1 MARKSPEIILTD
13 REGALLEVEALAYPE
28 DKNLIVDPYAVL
40 EEQQASMDELI
51 AGAEAT
57 LPRPLGEIIPA
68 QAKGLSATWLYR
80 LVLLDFDKQPH
91 CRAETVEE
99 TLRQLICQVAS
110 LKVHRLG
117 LDRFELLEPCI
128 SSYRVMFCLYDQV
141 TKLGAAASSPP
152 TTELTFCDFAHAY
165 LVEFLCYCA
174 ITVMS
179 IFMTLVIVILMIFFD
194 TLVEIKKLKNC
205 NMNEKKI
212 SRAHRQTQN

>member
-1 MARKSPEIILTD
+1 MRSKRPEIILTD
-13 REGALLEVEALAYPE
+13 KDGALLEVDALAYPE

-40 EEQQASMDELI
+40 EEQQATMDELI

-80 LVLLDFDKQPH
+80 LVLLDFDRQPH

-99 TLRQLICQVAS
+99 TLRQLIWRVAS

-128 SSYRVMFCLYDQV
+128 SSYRVMFCLCDQV
-141 TKLGAAASSPP
+141 ANLGVANCSPP
-152 TTELTFCDFAHAY
+152 TTL
-165 LVEFLCYCA
+165 
-174 ITVMS
+174 
-179 IFMTLVIVILMIFFD
+179 IFSLHQDAAMRRYQLALANLD
-194 TLVEIKKLKNC
+194 
-205 NMNEKKI
+205 
-212 SRAHRQTQN
+212 

>member
-152 TTELTFCDFAHAY
+152 TTLIF
-165 LVEFLCYCA
+165 
-174 ITVMS
+174 S
-179 IFMTLVIVILMIFFD
+179 IHQDAAMRRYQLALANLD
-194 TLVEIKKLKNC
+194 
-205 NMNEKKI
+205 
-212 SRAHRQTQN
+212 